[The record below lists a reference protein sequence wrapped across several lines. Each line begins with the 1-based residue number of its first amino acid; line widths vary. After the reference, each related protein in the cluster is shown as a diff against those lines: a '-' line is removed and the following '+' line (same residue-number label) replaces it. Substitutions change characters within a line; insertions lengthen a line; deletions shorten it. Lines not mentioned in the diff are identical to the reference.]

1 MKQVFPVY
9 SVLAWIVNPDDHE
22 NGYDLVQLG
31 EATNDPNEALRLYR
45 SSPVRGPVVEVKLEM
60 ETEDDCFDVL
70 QKDEHGNV
78 MNDLHRL
85 PL

>member
-9 SVLAWIVNPDDHE
+9 RVLAWIVNPDDQE
-22 NGYDLVQLG
+22 NGYDLIQLG
-31 EATNDPNEALRLYR
+31 EATNDPSESLRLYK
-45 SSPVRGPVVEVKLEM
+45 SSPVRGTVVEVKLEM

-70 QKDEHGNV
+70 QKDERGNV
-78 MNDLHRL
+78 LNDLHRL

>member
-9 SVLAWIVNPDDHE
+9 RVLAWIDCPGDHDQ
-22 NGYDLVQLG
+22 GFDLIQLG
-31 EATNDPNEALRLYR
+31 EATNDASEALRLYKKTA
-45 SSPVRGPVVEVKLEM
+45 VKGEIVEVKLEM

-78 MNDLHRL
+78 LNDLHRL